1 MIFELKLMQ
10 SWIKPMSFEE
20 ALLDLVNCKAWSTGL
35 LKENRGLGDQFH
47 HASCQ
52 GRVGTLCW
60 NEQDQPSFFTIC

>member
-1 MIFELKLMQ
+1 
-10 SWIKPMSFEE
+10 MSFEE

-35 LKENRGLGDQFH
+35 LKEDRGLGDQFH